1 MSRELPARATN
12 NSRLKSRTL
21 PQALLSSV
29 RPKQWTK
36 NLLLFL
42 ALIFARTLT
51 DPSLVLLAGLAFV
64 DFCLLAGATYLVND
78 LVDLE
83 QDREHPI
90 KRFRPIASGQ
100 LPPSVAAAASLAL
113 FAPGIAL
120 AWAVGTP
127 FLLMAMLYVVLTL
140 SYSFGLKH
148 MVIMDV
154 LAVAAGFVIRAA
166 AGAVAISV
174 PISPWLYVVTILG
187 ALFIAISKR
196 RHELLLL
203 QSNAAN
209 HRKILEE
216 YSVPLLD
223 QMISVVTSAT
233 VIAYSLYTFSA
244 ENLPKN
250 HAMMLTIP
258 FLLYGIFRYLYLTH
272 MKDVGG
278 SPEEVLIADRPLLVT
293 ILGWGLV
300 STAILY
306 LAPPA

>member
-12 NSRLKSRTL
+12 TSRHKSRTL
-21 PQALLSSV
+21 PQALLASV

-203 QSNAAN
+203 QGNAAN

>member
-1 MSRELPARATN
+1 M
-12 NSRLKSRTL
+12 
-21 PQALLSSV
+21 PQALLASV

-203 QSNAAN
+203 QGNAAN

>member
-1 MSRELPARATN
+1 M
-12 NSRLKSRTL
+12 

>member
-1 MSRELPARATN
+1 M
-12 NSRLKSRTL
+12 
-21 PQALLSSV
+21 PQALLSSL